1 MGQEHIVI
9 CSGYGAETG
18 NDILTVRL
26 TCAGNGQ
33 ETGQKNGKSA
43 GSDDVKIEILTGLRQ
58 GNCPSFGLVRGNAF
72 YAAEE
77 LSGEGYIRKY
87 EICPDGSLAD
97 TGKRIQIPGGELCHL
112 YAGEKALYA
121 SCYGT
126 GDFCAVDFEL
136 EKVLWH
142 RQAAAGQ
149 KQPHAHWISE
159 RGGILYLADLG
170 SDRVYRYQLEDG
182 LPEEELE
189 PLVLE
194 DGAGPRQP
202 LPLDR
207 TKGEAKPSAVSAAEG
222 LGASAGERL
231 LTVQELDSTLRLW
244 ENGSCVETARTTAFD
259 GTNYPG
265 TICMADEETVLVCN
279 RGANTVAA
287 FRLEAAEAGE
297 SGKKHP
303 AQESQEQM
311 HPDQKSREQ
320 MHRGQKR
327 LTYLGEWKT
336 GDWPRYLYRIS
347 GTALFLNACNQEGA
361 LILFEWTGKELVQ
374 KGRIELP
381 GASCAAE
388 VPAEVREG
396 SIAGEAIE

>member
-1 MGQEHIVI
+1 MKREHFVI
-9 CSGYGAETG
+9 CSGYGAESG

-26 TCAGNGQ
+26 TCAENGQ
-33 ETGQKNGKSA
+33 ETGGKA
-43 GSDDVKIEILTGLRQ
+43 GKDAVSDNVRIEVLSGLRQ
-58 GNCPSFGLVRGNAF
+58 GNCPSFGLVRENSF

-97 TGKRIQIPGGELCHL
+97 TGKRLQIPGGELCHL

-136 EKVLWH
+136 EQVLWH
-142 RQAAAGQ
+142 RRAAAGQ
-149 KQPHAHWISE
+149 KQPHAHWVSE
-159 RGGILYLADLG
+159 GNGILYLADLG
-170 SDRVYRYQLEDG
+170 SDRIYRYWLKDG
-182 LPEEELE
+182 LPGEELE
-189 PLVLE
+189 PLVLK

-207 TKGEAKPSAVSAAEG
+207 TK
-222 LGASAGERL
+222 GERL

-244 ENGSCVETARTTAFD
+244 EDGSCVETVRTTAFD

-265 TICMADEETVLVCN
+265 TICMADESTVLVCN

-287 FRLEAAEAGE
+287 FRLEAEKSGE

-303 AQESQEQM
+303 AQESQEQK
-311 HPDQKSREQ
+311 H
-320 MHRGQKR
+320 
-327 LTYLGEWKT
+327 LTYLGEWQT

-347 GTALFLNACNQEGA
+347 GTALFLNACNKEGA
-361 LILFEWTGKELVQ
+361 LILFEWTGKELLQ
-374 KGRIELP
+374 KGRIELL

-388 VPAEVREG
+388 VCGGSTAAET
-396 SIAGEAIE
+396 IE

>member
-1 MGQEHIVI
+1 MGQEHTLI

-33 ETGQKNGKSA
+33 GIGRKTGESA
-43 GSDDVKIEILTGLRQ
+43 GLDDVKIEILSGLRQ
-58 GNCPSFGLVRGNAF
+58 GNCPSFGLVCGNAF

-87 EICPDGSLAD
+87 KLCSDGSLAD
-97 TGKRIQIPGGELCHL
+97 TGKRLQIPGGELCHL

-126 GDFCAVDFEL
+126 GDFCAVDFGL

-149 KQPHAHWISE
+149 RQPHAHWISE
-159 RGGILYLADLG
+159 GDGILYLADLG
-170 SDRVYRYQLEDG
+170 SDRVYRYQLKDG

-202 LPLDR
+202 LPLE
-207 TKGEAKPSAVSAAEG
+207 KK
-222 LGASAGERL
+222 LL

-244 ENGSCVETARTTAFD
+244 ENGSCVETVRTTAFD

-265 TICMADEETVLVCN
+265 TICMADEATVLVCN
-279 RGANTVAA
+279 RGANTIAA
-287 FRLEAAEAGE
+287 FHLETAEAGE
-297 SGKKHP
+297 SRKKHP
-303 AQESQEQM
+303 DQEGQGQT
-311 HPDQKSREQ
+311 HRE
-320 MHRGQKR
+320 QKR
-327 LTYLGEWKT
+327 LAYLGEWQT
-336 GDWPRYLYRIS
+336 GDWPRYLCRIS
-347 GTALFLNACNQEGA
+347 GTNLFLNACNQEGA
-361 LILFEWTGKELVQ
+361 LLLFEWTGKELVQ
-374 KGRIELP
+374 RGRIGLP

-388 VPAEVREG
+388 VPAEACEG
-396 SIAGEAIE
+396 SIADETIE